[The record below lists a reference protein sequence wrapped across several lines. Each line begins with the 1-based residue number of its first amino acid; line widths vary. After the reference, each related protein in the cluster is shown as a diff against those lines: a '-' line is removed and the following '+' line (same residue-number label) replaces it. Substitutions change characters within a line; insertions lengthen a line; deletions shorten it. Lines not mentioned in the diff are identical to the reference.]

1 MWVLS
6 NMAVVGNSDVSGIGN
21 TRITTQ
27 GEALKRDR
35 IHRIPVYEYWC
46 IAVNVGSLLYPNLG
60 FHRFLCAVVSLFSGS
75 SRRKWFVVYRL
86 YFIVRRR
93 SIVCSFVIRSSS
105 FVCLFVRSLFFFALP
120 LFPFVALAANRQPSA
135 NRVLRL
141 KTVRGRT
148 CRINTR
154 EGEMCGA
161 TQDCV
166 SSAGVGV
173 TTEERMKCQWPNF
186 ERWRR

>member
-6 NMAVVGNSDVSGIGN
+6 NMAVVGNSDISGIGN

-75 SRRKWFVVYRL
+75 SRRKWFGVYRL

-93 SIVCSFVIRSSS
+93 SVVCSFVVPSFLRS
-105 FVCLFVRSLFFFALP
+105 FVPSFLRSLFCFALP

-148 CRINTR
+148 CKKNTR
-154 EGEMCGA
+154 ARSVWSNTGLCVECGSGC
-161 TQDCV
+161 DD
-166 SSAGVGV
+166 
-173 TTEERMKCQWPNF
+173 
-186 ERWRR
+186 